1 MGMSGFKSN
10 GEYDAWTRTVIKTQT
25 EDVKA
30 AIQSGDWNIKAIE
43 NLDYTTCMYIAE
55 DVEMVKEHT
64 VFFIDFGKFF
74 GYSAIVFYGNAHIY
88 HASDYELH
96 HKSLEGD
103 KKSLKEFYIKA
114 LNNKLFTD
122 DELINSAP
130 KSYDELGRRRNF
142 LTNYIGQRMNHV
154 SFFHIFNDEKV
165 AEAYTRET
173 KNLYRSD
180 VAYAFYTRKS
190 ISVTFKVSEDD
201 EGICVTGFYGT
212 EIKEYHYD
220 ETKTCV
226 TFPEEDKVLIGNWH
240 KAQDII
246 VTFITKNGKTRE
258 KNADCCNPIP
268 KNFLYSMEE
277 IIDPEEIPGFT
288 FGTPGWV
295 DDEGNLFNPS
305 MLKKGNLT
313 LYSKLYTEIKG
324 STSIFKD
331 RNIMIPFVVWMCDHP
346 VTQGEYIAVMNNF
359 KNEIDLDAIEEV
371 IENDFLNIQK
381 KE

>member
-10 GEYDAWTRTVIKTQT
+10 GDYDAWTRTVIKTQT

-30 AIQSGDWNIKAIE
+30 AIQSGDWNIEAIE

-103 KKSLKEFYIKA
+103 KKSLKAFYIKA

-142 LTNYIGQRMNHV
+142 LNNYIGQRMNHV

-180 VAYAFYTRKS
+180 VAYAFYDDRDFVERMERLEEATKDWEIKIADDLDFWTDAFYYEFMNYECIYGGRYSEAGEAATRK
-190 ISVTFKVSEDD
+190 
-201 EGICVTGFYGT
+201 
-212 EIKEYHYD
+212 
-220 ETKTCV
+220 
-226 TFPEEDKVLIGNWH
+226 P
-240 KAQDII
+240 
-246 VTFITKNGKTRE
+246 
-258 KNADCCNPIP
+258 
-268 KNFLYSMEE
+268 M
-277 IIDPEEIPGFT
+277 
-288 FGTPGWV
+288 
-295 DDEGNLFNPS
+295 
-305 MLKKGNLT
+305 
-313 LYSKLYTEIKG
+313 SKW
-324 STSIFKD
+324 SD
-331 RNIMIPFVVWMCDHP
+331 V
-346 VTQGEYIAVMNNF
+346 
-359 KNEIDLDAIEEV
+359 
-371 IENDFLNIQK
+371 QK
-381 KE
+381 KAYRKAKVKHDKYWEERDY